1 MKFRLLIFLLIANQ
15 AFAQFKQ
22 ETQLTTS
29 IEEVTVFLK
38 GAQIKRVGRVVINSG
53 RSIIIVKALS
63 PYINEGSIQVKA
75 TGSFTI
81 LSVNRK
87 MNYLNELIRDAKTD
101 SLNKIMERVR
111 RQIAEKKSRLE
122 VLKEMQSLLN
132 VNKKLG
138 SESEGSTIAELK
150 DAISFY
156 NKELTR
162 IKSEEINIGYETDA
176 LNKEFDKLQKQL
188 GEIRIRSGKPAS
200 EIEINVDAKT
210 TTNGNFTISYLVANA
225 GWHPKYDLRVH
236 DVTTPLEL
244 TYKAE
249 VYQNTGV
256 DWNKVKL
263 RFSNGNPNQSGVAPK
278 LSAWYLKYRRNIV
291 RPQKKFEQRGVA
303 QSKAIVAQAEQL
315 AYDEEI
321 SELSE
326 IVQTNNLA
334 SSIENQTTVE
344 FVVDIPYTIKSNG
357 ENLSIQLISHKMET
371 NYEYYA
377 VPKLDKDAFLIA
389 RIINWD
395 QYNLLQGEANLY
407 FEDAYVGR
415 TVLNARALSDT
426 LDISLGR
433 DKNIVIGREKV
444 TNFSKK
450 VTLGSNKIESRGFN
464 ITVRN
469 KKSAPIKLTLF
480 DQIPLSA
487 MSDITVEA
495 VELSKGKLDEI
506 TGQVTWE
513 LELPPQKQKEL
524 KLQYKVKYPKR
535 EHLAL
540 E

>member
-1 MKFRLLIFLLIANQ
+1 MKIGLLIIILIANQ
-15 AFAQFKQ
+15 AFAQSSK
-22 ETQLTTS
+22 ETELKTS
-29 IEEVTVFLK
+29 IEDVTVFLK
-38 GAQIKRVGRVVINSG
+38 GAQITRVGKVAINSG

-75 TGSFTI
+75 TGPFTI

-101 SLNKIMERVR
+101 SLNKIMEGVR
-111 RQIAEKKSRLE
+111 RQIAEKKSRME

-138 SESEGSTIAELK
+138 GEAEGSTIAELK
-150 DAISFY
+150 EAINFY

-162 IKSEEINIGYETDA
+162 IKSEEINIGHETDS
-176 LNKEFDKLQKQL
+176 LNKELNKLQKQL
-188 GEIRIRSGKPAS
+188 GQIRTQSGKPAS
-200 EIEINVDAKT
+200 EIEISVDAKAT
-210 TTNGNFTISYLVANA
+210 TKGNFTLSYLVANA
-225 GWHPKYDLRVH
+225 GWYPKYDLRVT
-236 DVTTPLEL
+236 DVSTPLEL

-256 DWNKVKL
+256 DWNKINL
-263 RFSNGNPNQSGVAPK
+263 RFSNGNPNQSGVAPI
-278 LSAWYLKYRRNIV
+278 LSAWYLNYPRNFV
-291 RPQKKFEQRGVA
+291 RPQKKYVQSGAA
-303 QSKAIVAQAEQL
+303 QSKARVAQAEPL
-315 AYDEEI
+315 AFDEEI

-334 SSIENQTTVE
+334 SPIENQTTVE

-357 ENLSIQLISHKMET
+357 ENLSVQLVSHKMET

-407 FEDAYVGR
+407 FEDAFVGK
-415 TVLNARALSDT
+415 TILNAMALSDT

-444 TNFSKK
+444 ANFSKR
-450 VTLGSNKIESRGFN
+450 VTLGSNKVESRGFN
-464 ITVRN
+464 IIARN
-469 KKSAPIKLTLF
+469 KKSAPVKLTLF

-495 VELSKGKLDEI
+495 VELSKGKLDER

-513 LELPPQKQKEL
+513 LELPPQKQIEIEF
-524 KLQYKVKYPKR
+524 QYKVKYPKR
-535 EHLAL
+535 EHLVL

>member
-1 MKFRLLIFLLIANQ
+1 MKFKIFIFLLIANQ
-15 AFAQFKQ
+15 AFAQLKP
-22 ETQLTTS
+22 ETELTTS
-29 IEEVTVFLK
+29 IEDVTVFLK
-38 GAQIKRVGRVVINSG
+38 GAQITRAGKATIRSG

-87 MNYLNELIRDAKTD
+87 MNYLNELIRDGKTD
-101 SLNKIMERVR
+101 SLNRIMERVR
-111 RQIAEKKSRLE
+111 RQIIEKKSRLE

-138 SESEGSTIAELK
+138 GESEGSTITELK
-150 DAISFY
+150 QAIDFY

-162 IKSEEINIGYETDA
+162 IKSEEINIGHEMDS
-176 LNKEFDKLQKQL
+176 LNKELNKLQKQL
-188 GEIRIRSGKPAS
+188 GEIRTRSGKPAS
-200 EIEINVDAKT
+200 EIEISVDAKT
-210 TTNGNFTISYLVANA
+210 TTKGNFTISYLVANA
-225 GWHPKYDLRVH
+225 GWHPKYDLRVN
-236 DVTTPLEL
+236 DVTAPLEL

-256 DWNKVKL
+256 DWNNIKL

-303 QSKAIVAQAEQL
+303 QSKARVAQAEPS
-315 AYDEEI
+315 AFDEEI

-334 SSIENQTTVE
+334 SPIENQTTVE

-357 ENLSIQLISHKMET
+357 ENLSVQLVSHKMET

-389 RIINWD
+389 RITNWD
-395 QYNLLQGEANLY
+395 QYNLLAGEANLY

-415 TVLNARALSDT
+415 TILNAGALSDT

-433 DKNIVIGREKV
+433 DRNIVIGREKV
-444 TNFSKK
+444 ANFSKR

-464 ITVRN
+464 IMARN
-469 KKSAPIKLTLF
+469 KKSVPIKLTLF

-487 MSDITVEA
+487 MSEITVEA
-495 VELSKGKLDEI
+495 VELSKGKLDET

-513 LELPPQKQKEL
+513 LELPPQKQIEIE
-524 KLQYKVKYPKR
+524 LQYKVKYPKR
-535 EHLAL
+535 EHLLL

>member
-1 MKFRLLIFLLIANQ
+1 MKFRVLIFLLIANQ
-15 AFAQFKQ
+15 AFAQSKQ
-22 ETQLTTS
+22 ETELTTS
-29 IEEVTVFLK
+29 INDVTIFLK
-38 GAQIKRVGRVVINSG
+38 GAQITRAGRVNIKPG
-53 RSIIIVKALS
+53 RSIIIVKGLS
-63 PYINEGSIQVKA
+63 PYINERSIQVKA

-101 SLNKIMERVR
+101 SLNNIMEGIR
-111 RQIAEKKSRLE
+111 RQLAKKSSRLE

-138 SESEGSTIAELK
+138 GESGGSTISELK
-150 DAISFY
+150 EAISFY
-156 NKELTR
+156 NNELTR
-162 IKSEEINIGYETDA
+162 IKSEEINIGYEA
-176 LNKEFDKLQKQL
+176 ASLNKELTKLQKQL
-188 GEIRIRSGKPAS
+188 GNIRNQSGKPAS
-200 EIEINVDAKT
+200 EIEISVDAKAT
-210 TTNGNFTISYLVANA
+210 TKGDFTISYLVANA
-225 GWHPKYDLRVH
+225 GWHPKYDLRVN

-291 RPQKKFEQRGVA
+291 RPQKKFEQRSVA
-303 QSKAIVAQAEQL
+303 QSKARVAQAEPL

-426 LDISLGR
+426 LDISMGR
-433 DKNIVIGREKV
+433 DKNIVVGREKV

-464 ITVRN
+464 IIVRN
-469 KKSAPIKLTLF
+469 KKSALIKLTLF

-535 EHLAL
+535 EYLAL